1 MLRVAVLTDDRL
13 FCAGLLRILEADSA
27 FTVVGHA
34 PGEALRPAP
43 GASDPDVLL
52 LDSRMEGALGVC
64 AALKRDGGPM
74 AIFVAAPDEDS
85 WAPEALGAGARGI
98 LPKSAGA
105 EDLVKAIH
113 VVQQGLIW
121 ARRRVIVAWL
131 DRLTGAPA
139 ARHGEGGP
147 VLEERLSRRERD
159 VFRHAAAGLGNREL
173 AHRLAISQATV
184 KVHLT
189 RIFQKLG
196 LRGRGEL
203 AAAYH
208 GVIAPPRDDVRRAA
222 VSAVRPSR
230 ATARAPLPLRRSS

>member
-13 FCAGLLRILEADSA
+13 FCAGLLRILETEAA

-34 PGEALRPAP
+34 SGDALRPAP
-43 GASDPDVLL
+43 GASGPDVLL
-52 LDSRMEGALGVC
+52 LDSRMEGALGVG

-74 AIFVAAPDEDS
+74 VIFVAAPEEDS

-113 VVQQGLIW
+113 VVHQGLIW

-139 ARHGEGGP
+139 SRRGGGGP
-147 VLEERLSRRERD
+147 VLEERLSSRERE

-208 GVIAPPRDDVRRAA
+208 GVIAPPGEGGRHAA
-222 VSAVRPSR
+222 APGALPSR

>member
-1 MLRVAVLTDDRL
+1 MLRVGVLSDDRL
-13 FCAGLLRILEADSA
+13 FRTGLLRLLEGETG
-27 FTVVGHA
+27 FTVVDHA
-34 PGEALRPAP
+34 DVPAST
-43 GASDPDVLL
+43 ADRPDVLL

-64 AALKRDGGPM
+64 AAQKREGGP
-74 AIFVAAPDEDS
+74 AVILVAAPDEDS

-105 EDLVKAIH
+105 EDLVKAVR
-113 VVQQGLIW
+113 VVHDEGLIW

-131 DRLTGAPA
+131 DRLTA
-139 ARHGEGGP
+139 AGPSRGGGGGND
-147 VLEERLSRRERD
+147 LDKRLSGRERD
-159 VFRHAAAGLGNREL
+159 VFRHAASGLGNREL
-173 AHRLAISQATV
+173 AQRLAISEATV

-208 GVIAPPRDDVRRAA
+208 GLIGTPPEGARRTPAA
-222 VSAVRPSR
+222 GTRPTR
-230 ATARAPLPLRRSS
+230 GTARAPLPLRRSSYD